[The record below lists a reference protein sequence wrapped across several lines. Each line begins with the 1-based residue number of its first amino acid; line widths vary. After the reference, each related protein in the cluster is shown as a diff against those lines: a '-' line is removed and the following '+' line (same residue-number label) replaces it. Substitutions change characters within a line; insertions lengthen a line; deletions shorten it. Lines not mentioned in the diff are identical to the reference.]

1 MYTLHTGSRKD
12 REGKRRMTKYVDEA
26 NRDLRRLQD

>member
-1 MYTLHTGSRKD
+1 
-12 REGKRRMTKYVDEA
+12 MTKYVEEA